1 MKIDIYGAWLY
12 CEGLIVVP
20 PDPDD
25 AAELCETL
33 GIDPS
38 EPIPPARIAVNI
50 NRITHF
56 TEEGASEVM
65 VYLDSGDSLSL
76 SIEFEELKAALLKA
90 DYLKP
95 NKLN

>member
-1 MKIDIYGAWLY
+1 MMR
-12 CEGLIVVP
+12 
-20 PDPDD
+20 
-25 AAELCETL
+25 AELFETL

-38 EPIPPARIAVNI
+38 EPIPAGKNSGEHKPYNALYR
-50 NRITHF
+50 R
-56 TEEGASEVM
+56 GASEVM

>member
-25 AAELCETL
+25 AAELFETL

-56 TEEGASEVM
+56 VLRLCDGRQSRD
-65 VYLDSGDSLSL
+65 LIINRDLSGGYCKTAVSRWPFSQITTNGT
-76 SIEFEELKAALLKA
+76 S
-90 DYLKP
+90 
-95 NKLN
+95 

>member
-12 CEGLIVVP
+12 CEGLIVV
-20 PDPDD
+20 
-25 AAELCETL
+25 
-33 GIDPS
+33 
-38 EPIPPARIAVNI
+38 PPARIAVNI

-76 SIEFEELKAALLKA
+76 SIEFEELKTALLKA